1 MNLPPLQV
9 VAWSHKSPPSQ
20 NAIDVVLLFGDANN
34 QTMFSLYTQYQ
45 QKNIASNNLKTSRPL
60 GSSLEKADTAIV
72 VTDMVM
78 PKTLR
83 DLIIWRQRIKLAPGA
98 IIVSFGNNS
107 ASLLSR
113 LILGRGNFRNYPLT
127 ADGINQLRIDSQL
140 IVRTAR
146 YAATMPSIHF
156 ARNSALRTEL
166 THLKAQIKNTLVGW
180 LTGFSPY
187 RLYLKR

>member
-9 VAWSHKSPPSQ
+9 VAWSHMSPPSQ

-45 QKNIASNNLKTSRPL
+45 QKNIGSNNLKTARSP
-60 GSSLEKADTAIV
+60 GSGLEKADTAIV

-78 PKTLR
+78 PETLR

-127 ADGINQLRIDSQL
+127 ADGLNQLRIDSRL

-156 ARNSALRTEL
+156 ARRSALRTEL
-166 THLKAQIKNTLVGW
+166 THLKAQIKSTLVGW

>member
-113 LILGRGNFRNYPLT
+113 LILRRGNFRNYPLT
-127 ADGINQLRIDSQL
+127 ADGIKQLRIDSRL

-156 ARNSALRTEL
+156 ARTSALRTEL

>member
-9 VAWSHKSPPSQ
+9 VEWSHISPPSQ

-45 QKNIASNNLKTSRPL
+45 QKNIASNNLKTARPI
-60 GSSLEKADTAIV
+60 GSGPEKADAAIV

-78 PKTLR
+78 PETLR

-113 LILGRGNFRNYPLT
+113 LILRRGNFRNYPLT
-127 ADGINQLRIDSQL
+127 ADGINQLRIDSRL

-156 ARNSALRTEL
+156 ARTSALRTEL
-166 THLKAQIKNTLVGW
+166 THLNAQIKRTLVGW

>member
-78 PKTLR
+78 PETLR

>member
-113 LILGRGNFRNYPLT
+113 LILRRGNLRNYPLT
-127 ADGINQLRIDSQL
+127 ADGVHQLRIDSQL

-156 ARNSALRTEL
+156 ARTSALRTEL

>member
-9 VAWSHKSPPSQ
+9 VEWSHISPPSQ

-78 PKTLR
+78 PETLR

-113 LILGRGNFRNYPLT
+113 LVLGRGNFRNYPLT

>member
-45 QKNIASNNLKTSRPL
+45 QKNIASNNLKTARPI
-60 GSSLEKADTAIV
+60 GSGLEKADTAIV

-78 PKTLR
+78 PETLR

-113 LILGRGNFRNYPLT
+113 LVLGRGNFRNYPLT
-127 ADGINQLRIDSQL
+127 ADGINQLRIDSRL

-156 ARNSALRTEL
+156 ARTFALRTEL
-166 THLKAQIKNTLVGW
+166 THLNAQIKRTLVGW

>member
-78 PKTLR
+78 PETLR

-156 ARNSALRTEL
+156 ARTSALRTEL
-166 THLKAQIKNTLVGW
+166 THLKAQIKSTLVGW

>member
-9 VAWSHKSPPSQ
+9 VEWSHMSPPSQ

-45 QKNIASNNLKTSRPL
+45 QKNIGSNNLKTARSP
-60 GSSLEKADTAIV
+60 GSGLEKADTAIV

-78 PKTLR
+78 PETLR

-127 ADGINQLRIDSQL
+127 ADGIKQLRIDSRL

-156 ARNSALRTEL
+156 ARTSALRTEL
-166 THLKAQIKNTLVGW
+166 THLKAQIKSTLVGW

>member
-9 VAWSHKSPPSQ
+9 VAWSHMSPPSQ
-20 NAIDVVLLFGDANN
+20 NALDVVLLFGDANN
-34 QTMFSLYTQYQ
+34 QTMFTLYTRYQ
-45 QKNIASNNLKTSRPL
+45 QENIQSNNLKTSRPIGRGL
-60 GSSLEKADTAIV
+60 GKADTAIV

-113 LILGRGNFRNYPLT
+113 LILRRGNFRNYPLT

>member
-78 PKTLR
+78 PETLR

-127 ADGINQLRIDSQL
+127 ADGIKQLRIDSRL

-146 YAATMPSIHF
+146 YAATMPSIHI
-156 ARNSALRTEL
+156 ARTSALRTEL

>member
-9 VAWSHKSPPSQ
+9 VEWSHISPPSQ

-45 QKNIASNNLKTSRPL
+45 QKNIASNNLKTARPI
-60 GSSLEKADTAIV
+60 GSGLEKADTAIV

-78 PKTLR
+78 PETLR

>member
-127 ADGINQLRIDSQL
+127 ADGIKQLRIDSRL

-156 ARNSALRTEL
+156 ARTSALRTEL

>member
-78 PKTLR
+78 PETLR

-156 ARNSALRTEL
+156 ARTSALRTEL

>member
-127 ADGINQLRIDSQL
+127 ADGITQLRIDSRL

-166 THLKAQIKNTLVGW
+166 THLKAQIKSTLVGW

>member
-1 MNLPPLQV
+1 MNLPPLRV
-9 VAWSHKSPPSQ
+9 VEWLHNSPPSQ

-45 QKNIASNNLKTSRPL
+45 QTNIKRQNLKTAHPL
-60 GSSLEKADTAIV
+60 GSGLEKFDTAII

-78 PKTLR
+78 PATLR
-83 DLIIWRQRIKLAPGA
+83 DLITWRQRIKRAPGT
-98 IIVSFGNNS
+98 IIVSFGNHS
-107 ASLLSR
+107 PSLLSR
-113 LILGRGNFRNYPLT
+113 LILRRGNLRNYPLT
-127 ADGINQLRIDSQL
+127 ADGINQLRIDSRL
-140 IVRTAR
+140 IVQTAR

-156 ARNSALRTEL
+156 ARTSALRTEL
-166 THLKAQIKNTLVGW
+166 THLNAQIKRTLVGW

>member
-1 MNLPPLQV
+1 MNLPPLQT
-9 VAWSHKSPPSQ
+9 VAWSHINPPSQ

-34 QTMFSLYTQYQ
+34 QTMFSLYSQYQ
-45 QKNIASNNLKTSRPL
+45 QKNIASNNLKTARPI
-60 GSSLEKADTAIV
+60 GSGLEKADTAIV

-78 PKTLR
+78 PETLR

-127 ADGINQLRIDSQL
+127 ADGIKQLRIDSRL

-156 ARNSALRTEL
+156 ARTSALRTEL

>member
-9 VAWSHKSPPSQ
+9 VEWSHISPPSQ

-45 QKNIASNNLKTSRPL
+45 QKNIASNNLKTARPI
-60 GSSLEKADTAIV
+60 GSGLEKADTAIV

-78 PKTLR
+78 PETLR

-113 LILGRGNFRNYPLT
+113 LILRRGNFRNYPLT
-127 ADGINQLRIDSQL
+127 ADGINQLRIDSRL

-156 ARNSALRTEL
+156 ARTSALRTEL
-166 THLKAQIKNTLVGW
+166 THLNAQIKRTLVGW

>member
-45 QKNIASNNLKTSRPL
+45 QKNIASNNLKTARPI
-60 GSSLEKADTAIV
+60 GSGLEKADTAII

-78 PKTLR
+78 PETLR

-127 ADGINQLRIDSQL
+127 ADGIKQLRIDSRL

-156 ARNSALRTEL
+156 ARTSALRTEL

>member
-78 PKTLR
+78 PETLR
-83 DLIIWRQRIKLAPGA
+83 DLIIWRQRIKLAPDAVIGC
-98 IIVSFGNNS
+98 FGNNS

-156 ARNSALRTEL
+156 ARTSALRTEL

>member
-60 GSSLEKADTAIV
+60 GSNLEKADTAIV

-127 ADGINQLRIDSQL
+127 ADGIKQLRIDSRL

-156 ARNSALRTEL
+156 ARTSALRTEL

>member
-78 PKTLR
+78 PETLR

-127 ADGINQLRIDSQL
+127 ADGIKQLRIDSRL

-156 ARNSALRTEL
+156 ARTSALRTEL

>member
-78 PKTLR
+78 PETLR

-146 YAATMPSIHF
+146 YAATMPSIHV

>member
-9 VAWSHKSPPSQ
+9 VAWSHINPPSQ

-45 QKNIASNNLKTSRPL
+45 QKNIESNNLKTARPI
-60 GSSLEKADTAIV
+60 GSGLEKADTAIV

-78 PKTLR
+78 PETLR
-83 DLIIWRQRIKLAPGA
+83 NLIIWRQRIKLAPGA

-113 LILGRGNFRNYPLT
+113 LILRRGNLRNYPLT
-127 ADGINQLRIDSQL
+127 ADGINQLRIDARL

-156 ARNSALRTEL
+156 ARTSALRTEL
-166 THLKAQIKNTLVGW
+166 THLNARIKRTLVGW

>member
-78 PKTLR
+78 PETLR

-166 THLKAQIKNTLVGW
+166 THLKAQIKSTLVGW

>member
-166 THLKAQIKNTLVGW
+166 THLKAQIKSTLVGW

>member
-156 ARNSALRTEL
+156 ARTSALRTEL
-166 THLKAQIKNTLVGW
+166 THLKAQIKRTLVGW

>member
-83 DLIIWRQRIKLAPGA
+83 DLIIWRQRIKLAPDA
-98 IIVSFGNNS
+98 VIVCFGNNS

-127 ADGINQLRIDSQL
+127 ADGIKQLRIDSRL

-156 ARNSALRTEL
+156 ARTSALRTEL

-180 LTGFSPY
+180 LTRFSPY

>member
-1 MNLPPLQV
+1 MNLPPLQT
-9 VAWSHKSPPSQ
+9 VAWSHINPPSQ

-34 QTMFSLYTQYQ
+34 QTMFSLYSQYQ
-45 QKNIASNNLKTSRPL
+45 QKNIASNNLKTARPI
-60 GSSLEKADTAIV
+60 GSGLEKADTAIV

-78 PKTLR
+78 PETLR

-113 LILGRGNFRNYPLT
+113 LILRRGNLRNYPLT
-127 ADGINQLRIDSQL
+127 ADGINQLRIDARL

-146 YAATMPSIHF
+146 YAATMPSIQF
-156 ARNSALRTEL
+156 ARTSALRTEL
-166 THLKAQIKNTLVGW
+166 THLNAYLKRTLVGW

>member
-1 MNLPPLQV
+1 MSKNCVRPSRAFWIESAGVPP
-9 VAWSHKSPPSQ
+9 
-20 NAIDVVLLFGDANN
+20 
-34 QTMFSLYTQYQ
+34 
-45 QKNIASNNLKTSRPL
+45 TSAP
-60 GSSLEKADTAIV
+60 GSGLEKADTAIV

-78 PKTLR
+78 PETLR

-127 ADGINQLRIDSQL
+127 ADGIKQLRIDSRL

-156 ARNSALRTEL
+156 ARTSALRTEL
-166 THLKAQIKNTLVGW
+166 THLNAQIKRTLVGW

>member
-127 ADGINQLRIDSQL
+127 ADGIKQLRIDSRL

-166 THLKAQIKNTLVGW
+166 THLKAQIKSTLVGW

>member
-9 VAWSHKSPPSQ
+9 VEWSHMSPPSQ
-20 NAIDVVLLFGDANN
+20 NALDVVLLFGDANN
-34 QTMFSLYTQYQ
+34 QTMFTLYTRYQ
-45 QKNIASNNLKTSRPL
+45 QENIQSNNLKTSRPIGRGL
-60 GSSLEKADTAIV
+60 GKADTAIV

-83 DLIIWRQRIKLAPGA
+83 DLIIWRQRIKLAPDA
-98 IIVSFGNNS
+98 VIVCFGNNS

-113 LILGRGNFRNYPLT
+113 LILRRGNLRNYPLT
-127 ADGINQLRIDSQL
+127 ADGVHQLRIDSQL

-156 ARNSALRTEL
+156 ARTSALRTEL
-166 THLKAQIKNTLVGW
+166 THLYAQIKTTLTCW
-180 LTGFSPY
+180 LMRFSPY
-187 RLYLKR
+187 RVNLKR

>member
-9 VAWSHKSPPSQ
+9 VEWSHMSPPSQ

-78 PKTLR
+78 PETLR

-127 ADGINQLRIDSQL
+127 ADGIKQLRIDSRL

-156 ARNSALRTEL
+156 ARTSALRTEL

>member
-9 VAWSHKSPPSQ
+9 VEWSHISPPSQ

-34 QTMFSLYTQYQ
+34 QTMFSLYAQYQ
-45 QKNIASNNLKTSRPL
+45 QKNIASNNLKTARPI
-60 GSSLEKADTAIV
+60 GSGLEKADTAIV

-78 PKTLR
+78 PETLR
-83 DLIIWRQRIKLAPGA
+83 DLIIWRQRIKHAPGA
-98 IIVSFGNNS
+98 IIVSFGNHS
-107 ASLLSR
+107 PSLLSR
-113 LILGRGNFRNYPLT
+113 VRLRRGNLRNYPLT
-127 ADGINQLRIDSQL
+127 ADGINQLRIDSRL
-140 IVRTAR
+140 IVQTAR

-156 ARNSALRTEL
+156 ARTSALRTEL
-166 THLKAQIKNTLVGW
+166 THLNAQIKRTLVGW